1 MPRPRFRLTLGRL
14 MVWIAVATVD
24 LWALATTLRVL
35 DWSYAWQ
42 AILVIVGWLAVVN
55 VLVAFVFSQIRAILA
70 TGRFTERDGQPHVDR
85 YGVLLVS
92 ILFLAILAFPL
103 IVVLAILADRVGIG

>member
-1 MPRPRFRLTLGRL
+1 MSRSRLTLGRL
-14 MVWIAVATVD
+14 MAWIAFATVD

-35 DWSYAWQ
+35 AWSYAWQ

-70 TGRFTERDGQPHVDR
+70 NGRYAELGDPPPIDR

-103 IVVLAILADRVGIG
+103 VVVLAILADRVGLS